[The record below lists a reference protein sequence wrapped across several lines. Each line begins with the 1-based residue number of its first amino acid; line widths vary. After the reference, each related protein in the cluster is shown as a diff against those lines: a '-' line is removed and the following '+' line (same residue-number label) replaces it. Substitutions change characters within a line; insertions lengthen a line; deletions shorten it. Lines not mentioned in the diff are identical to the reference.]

1 MVLGHSGKWWG
12 RCVCVCALVPG
23 KKWIPD
29 SVTISLR
36 GKKVRKS
43 YFPLRFIVMGY
54 VLLEEKVPNKSCIMF
69 WGARFQTR

>member
-1 MVLGHSGKWWG
+1 MVLVGV
-12 RCVCVCALVPG
+12 CVCVCALVPG

-43 YFPLRFIVMGY
+43 YFPLRY
-54 VLLEEKVPNKSCIMF
+54 VLLEEKVPNKSCMMF